1 MHVYY
6 VVESKCIFVWTILSQ
21 SIEPTTMV
29 TFNASLISGLLL
41 AGCIFTTTNLVTHRK
56 RNIQTLF

>member
-6 VVESKCIFVWTILSQ
+6 VSKCIFEWTLLSQ
-21 SIEPTTMV
+21 SIETTTMV
-29 TFNASLISGLLL
+29 TYNAGLVSGLLL
-41 AGCIFTTTNLVTHRK
+41 AGCIFKIANLVSHRK

>member
-1 MHVYY
+1 MHVCH

-21 SIEPTTMV
+21 SIELTTMV
-29 TFNASLISGLLL
+29 TYNAGLISGLFL
-41 AGCIFTTTNLVTHRK
+41 AGCIFTITNLVTHRK